1 MRKGRG
7 GRWDLLPAAAAALLF
22 CLSLC
27 PLLPASPAF
36 PASGDGF
43 CGEAR
48 AGAATDWYFA
58 EGYTGAG
65 FQEWL
70 CVFNPEEAWSSLD
83 LRLLYNEGS
92 PRTASFPLA
101 PRSRTTLN
109 INQVAGE
116 NREVSLHLHSGLPV
130 VAERPMYFSYRGRWR
145 GCTVGGGTE
154 SLAASWYFAEGCTRP
169 GFEEWILLANPGEAQ
184 TAATLSFAL
193 EDGRVVACPVPLPPG
208 ARRTVL
214 VNAVAGGGHDVA
226 TRVRADGPVCCE
238 RVMYFNYRNAWP
250 GGHAS
255 AGLAEPRRS
264 FLFAEGYTGPG
275 FEEWLSLYLPG
286 DGDPDGTD
294 VTLNCLFEDGAEQSF
309 HLHLDPHR
317 RHTLNINA
325 LVGSGRNVSIEASA
339 PDPFLAE
346 RPMYFDYRG
355 VCRGGHVSLGV
366 ESAGKRWL
374 LAEGTTR
381 PGFHEYLCLLNPGH
395 GEATVEVDY
404 ILGWD
409 ETVTK
414 EYVIPP
420 RSRFTIDVFRQVPKG
435 RDVSLE
441 VTSQEPVVAE
451 RPLYFPGA
459 DFEVANAMRH
469 IRDLSLGIGTR
480 VEGTAGE
487 AAAAGY
493 IASTLQGYGY
503 LPAVQEVPLPNGAIT
518 RNVVATLD
526 AAHPGPSTPILVIGA
541 HYDTKGGTGSPGAND
556 NGSGTAVVLE
566 LARCLAEQG
575 PFADMQ
581 VTFVLFGGEERLVDG
596 TDLHHFGS
604 RYYVANLTL
613 EIRQRL
619 RGAIIV
625 DMVGVGQQLYARTM
639 GIGPM
644 DLCNS
649 LLSYAARTGTHLP
662 YMKSGSYSDHEPFEN
677 AGLPAVWLE
686 VKDDPWYH
694 TPRDSYNKI
703 DPAHIGLTGGLIEG
717 FVLSL
722 AGVR

>member
-1 MRKGRG
+1 MGSRG
-7 GRWDLLPAAAAALLF
+7 GHWELLPVAASVLSV
-22 CLSLC
+22 CLSISLL
-27 PLLPASPAF
+27 LLPPTSCS
-36 PASGDGF
+36 ASGDGF

-48 AGAATDWYFA
+48 AGASQDWYFA

-65 FQEWL
+65 FQEWV

-83 LRLLYNEGS
+83 LHLLYNDGP
-92 PRTASFPLA
+92 PRTVLFALA

-116 NREVSLHLHSGLPV
+116 GREVSLHLHSGLPV
-130 VAERPMYFSYRGRWR
+130 VAERPMYFSYRGRWK
-145 GCTVGGGTE
+145 GCTVGGGTDFL
-154 SLAASWYFAEGCTRP
+154 SRSWYFAEGCTRP
-169 GFEEWILLANPGEAQ
+169 GFEEWILLANPGDAG
-184 TAATLSFAL
+184 TAATLSFSL
-193 EDGRVVACPVPLPPG
+193 EDGRVVTCPVTIPPG
-208 ARRTVL
+208 ARRTIL
-214 VNAVAGGGHDVA
+214 VNAVAGGHDIA
-226 TRVRADGPVCCE
+226 TKVEAGGYICCE
-238 RVMYFNYRNAWP
+238 RVMYFNYRDTWP
-250 GGHAS
+250 GGHA
-255 AGLAEPRRS
+255 AGGLAQPRRS

-294 VTLNCLFEDGAEQSF
+294 VNVGCLFEGGAEQSF
-309 HLHLDPHR
+309 RFHLEPHR

-325 LVGSGRNVSIEASA
+325 LVGSGRNVSLEVSA

-346 RPMYFDYRG
+346 RPMYFDYHG
-355 VCRGGHVSLGV
+355 ICRGGHVSMGV

-395 GEATVEVDY
+395 WPAAVQVDY

-409 ETVTK
+409 ETVAK
-414 EYVIPP
+414 QYVIPP
-420 RSRFTIDVFRQVPKG
+420 RSRFTVDVFREVPRG
-435 RDVSLE
+435 RDVSVE
-441 VTSQEPVVAE
+441 VRSEEPVAAE

-459 DFEVANAMRH
+459 DFEAANAMRH
-469 IRDLSLGIGTR
+469 IRDLSLGIGPR

-493 IASTLQGYGY
+493 IASTLRGYGY
-503 LPAVQEVPLPNGAIT
+503 QPVLQEVPLPNGAVT
-518 RNVVATLD
+518 RNVVAAME
-526 AAHPGPSTPILVIGA
+526 AADPGPSTSILVIGA

-566 LARCLAEQG
+566 LARCLAEEG
-575 PFADMQ
+575 PLPGLQ
-581 VTFVLFGGEERLVDG
+581 VTFVLFGGEEHLVDG

-604 RYYVANLTL
+604 RYFVANLSPESRL
-613 EIRQRL
+613 RL
-619 RGAIIV
+619 RGAVIV
-625 DMVGVGQQLYARTM
+625 DMVGVGSQLYARTM

-649 LLSYAARTGTHLP
+649 LLSYAARTGIRLP
-662 YMKSGSYSDHEPFEN
+662 YLKSGSYSDHEPFET

-686 VKDDPWYH
+686 VMDDPWYH
-694 TPRDSYNKI
+694 TPQDSFDKI
-703 DPAHIGLTGGLIEG
+703 DAGHIGLTGRLIQG
-717 FVLSL
+717 FILSL

>member
-1 MRKGRG
+1 MTGARG
-7 GRWDLLPAAAAALLF
+7 SNWKLLPVASSILVLCLQLCLL
-22 CLSLC
+22 
-27 PLLPASPAF
+27 LLPPQPCS
-36 PASGDGF
+36 ASGDGF

-58 EGYTGAG
+58 EGYTGPG

-83 LRLLYNEGS
+83 LKVLYNDGP
-92 PRTASFPLA
+92 PRTVSFSLA

-109 INQVAGE
+109 VNQVAGE
-116 NREVSLHLHSGLPV
+116 GREVSLHLHCGLPV
-130 VAERPMYFSYRGRWR
+130 VAERPMYFSYRGRWT

-154 SLAASWYFAEGCTRP
+154 YLGASWFFAEGCTRP
-169 GFEEWILLANPGEAQ
+169 GFEEWVLLANPGETEIPAS
-184 TAATLSFAL
+184 LFFAL
-193 EDGRVVACPVPLPPG
+193 EDGRVVTCPVTLPPG

-214 VNAVAGGGHDVA
+214 VNAVTGSGHDVA
-226 TRVRADGPVCCE
+226 TRVEAGGPICCE
-238 RVMYFNYRNAWP
+238 RVMYFNYHDAWP
-250 GGHAS
+250 GGHA
-255 AGLAEPRRS
+255 AGGLAQPRRD

-294 VTLNCLFEDGAEQSF
+294 ATVSCLFEGGEERSFRF
-309 HLHLDPHR
+309 HLEPHR
-317 RHTLNINA
+317 RHTISINA
-325 LVGSGRNVSIEASA
+325 LVGSGRNVSLAVSA

-355 VCRGGHVSLGV
+355 ICRGGHVSLGV
-366 ESAGKRWL
+366 ESAGTRWL

-381 PGFHEYLCLLNPGH
+381 PGFHEYLCLLNPGYVQ
-395 GEATVEVDY
+395 APVEVDY

-409 ETVTK
+409 ETIAK
-414 EYVIPP
+414 QYVVPA
-420 RSRFTIDVFRQVPKG
+420 RSRFTIDVFREVPRG
-435 RDVSLE
+435 RDVSIE
-441 VTSQEPVVAE
+441 VRSPLPVVAE

-459 DFEVANAMRH
+459 GFEAANAMRH
-469 IRDLSLGIGTR
+469 IRDLSIGIGPR

-487 AAAAGY
+487 ATAAAY
-493 IASTLQGYGY
+493 IASVLQGYGY
-503 LPAVQEVPLPNGAIT
+503 QPAVQEVPLPNGAVS
-518 RNVVATLD
+518 RNVVATLE
-526 AAHPGPSTPILVIGA
+526 AAVPGPSTPILVIGA

-556 NGSGTAVVLE
+556 NASGTAVVLE
-566 LARCLAEQG
+566 LARCLAEEG
-575 PFADMQ
+575 GLPGLQ

-604 RYYVANLTL
+604 RYYVANLSP
-613 EIRQRL
+613 ESRARL
-619 RGAIIV
+619 RGAVIV
-625 DMVGVGQQLYARTM
+625 DMVGVGSQLYARTM

-649 LLSYAARTGTHLP
+649 LLSYAARTGIRLP
-662 YMKSGSYSDHEPFEN
+662 YLKSGSYSDHEPFET

-694 TPRDSYNKI
+694 TPRDSYDKI
-703 DPAHIGLTGGLIEG
+703 DAGHVGLTGRLIQG

-722 AGVR
+722 AGAR